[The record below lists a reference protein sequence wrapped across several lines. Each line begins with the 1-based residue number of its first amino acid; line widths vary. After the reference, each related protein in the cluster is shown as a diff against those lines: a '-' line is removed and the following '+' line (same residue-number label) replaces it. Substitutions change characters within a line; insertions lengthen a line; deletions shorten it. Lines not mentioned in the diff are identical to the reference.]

1 MYELNDKV
9 DFGKYKGLTIR
20 QIYQGTLQI
29 DKFLFRDYLNQILNS
44 TEFYKWAFF
53 EESEFI
59 DNFDLTN
66 NYILL
71 KGEIHNHE
79 IPQSE
84 NNRMTFGN
92 LEKKIS
98 NYINQHFQPNFLGIL
113 LDIDQLNCINGFP
126 NQIGGDPKYLNWCE
140 KNIESFYLSENCK
153 LELSKLS
160 YVKLIGV
167 NLIYIGQEKY
177 DYGPNLEIIYPV
189 LG

>member
-1 MYELNDKV
+1 MHELNDKV

-44 TEFYKWAFF
+44 TEFYKRAFF

-59 DNFDLTN
+59 DRFDLTN

-71 KGEIHNHE
+71 IGEIHNHE
-79 IPQSE
+79 MTKSI
-84 NNRMTFGN
+84 NNRMTLGN

-113 LDIDQLNCINGFP
+113 PNIAEFNNINGFP
-126 NQIGGDPKYLNWCE
+126 NQIGGDPTYLNWCE
-140 KNIESFYLSENCK
+140 KNIESFYLSEKCK

-160 YVKLIGV
+160 YVKLKGI
-167 NLIYIGQEKY
+167 NLIYIGKERY
-177 DYGPNLEIIYPV
+177 DYSPNFEIIYPV